1 MKYQFTNQI
10 TKELKKFQKHLKKK
24 NFNENTIRQN
34 SNYAGIFLEWIE
46 TENLEKQEIRYKE
59 IIAFIHE
66 LQQEKGSRFIGRVIL
81 AVRHYYE
88 FLDIPENPASGIYLK
103 GKRTELPSNLVEY
116 KELKKLYEN
125 YETPNNRTKRNK
137 IMLGLMIY
145 QALTTE
151 ELRKIEPHHIKL
163 REAKIYVPG
172 GKHSNPRTLEMQAI
186 QLIDMQEYLQIIRP
200 KMLEVIGN
208 FRSGRKPNKVNL
220 EAIKEQLFFSENGS
234 ENIKSSLYH
243 LFRKLRACPE
253 KSGKTDLKLT
263 STKIIRQS
271 VIAHW
276 LKEKGIREVQYMA
289 GHRYVSSTQRYRDY
303 NMDELSQ
310 ALNEYHPL
318 NSEALA

>member
-1 MKYQFTNQI
+1 MKKYQFTTPI
-10 TKELKKFQKHLKKK
+10 TQELQKFQKHLKKK

-46 TENLEKQEIRYKE
+46 AESLEKQDVRYKE

-66 LQQEKGSRFIGRVIL
+66 LQQEKGSKFIGRVIL

-88 FLDIPENPASGIYLK
+88 FLGLEQNPASGIYLK

-116 KELKKLYEN
+116 KELKKLYEK
-125 YETPNNRTKRNK
+125 YKTPTNRTKRNK

-186 QLIDMQEYLQIIRP
+186 QLIDMQEYLQEIRP
-200 KMLEVIGN
+200 KMLEEIEQLTCSEKSE
-208 FRSGRKPNKVNL
+208 RAGRKPNKLNL

-243 LFRKLRACPE
+243 LFRKLE
-253 KSGKTDLKLT
+253 KTDLKLT
-263 STKIIRQS
+263 STKVIRQS

-318 NSEALA
+318 NSEA